1 MSTRLDPDPE
11 IDPPAGEAEP
21 KIDLLPGKESWQP
34 SLLIGQMVLVSSRS
48 SRGEPNAARKCWVTM
63 VCSEPPM
70 IGLACRLSHRTAI
83 NILETREFVINV
95 PGEEIAAR
103 VLTAGDTVSTALAPS
118 PEETWTF
125 IPSRR
130 VAAPRVEECRGHVE
144 CVLEATHRLHGE
156 EVLFI
161 ARVVAASADRALHT
175 GPAEGRYA
183 SLRPVFALEAGLFA
197 PLGPV
202 RRCD

>member
-1 MSTRLDPDPE
+1 LSTQLDPE
-11 IDPPAGEAEP
+11 EP
-21 KIDLLPGKESWQP
+21 KVDLPTGKEEWQP
-34 SLLIGQMVLVSSRS
+34 SLLIGQMLLVSSCS
-48 SRGEPNAARKCWVTM
+48 SRGEPNAARKCWASM

-95 PGEEIAAR
+95 PGEEIAQR
-103 VLTAGDTVSTALAPS
+103 VWTAGDTVSSALDPPA
-118 PEETWTF
+118 EKGWRF

-144 CVLEATHRLHGE
+144 CVLEATHRLSGE

-161 ARVVAASADRALHT
+161 ARIVAVSADRSILE
-175 GPAEGRYA
+175 GPAAARYA
-183 SLRPVFALEAGLFA
+183 GLRPVFALDAGLFA
-197 PLGPV
+197 PLGPA
-202 RRCD
+202 RTRG

>member
-1 MSTRLDPDPE
+1 MSARLE
-11 IDPPAGEAEP
+11 GETEP

-48 SRGEPNAARKCWVTM
+48 SRGGPNAARKCWVTM
-63 VCSEPPM
+63 ICSDPPM
-70 IGLACRLSHRTAI
+70 IALGCRLSHRTAI

-103 VLTAGDTVSTALAPS
+103 VLAAGDTISSHPDPSSETA
-118 PEETWTF
+118 WTF

-161 ARVVAASADRALHT
+161 AQVVAASADRSLLDGAVS
-175 GPAEGRYA
+175 GRYA
-183 SLRPVFALEAGLFA
+183 SLRPIFSLEAGLFA
-197 PLGPV
+197 SLGPA
-202 RRCD
+202 RTTD